1 MPVSAYAKG
10 TLELNA
16 SDGVSRSYSA
26 YKILDGTVSGGG
38 TSQTLSDVSYTDAMP
53 ATSWQELGAPAGT
66 AQDVAEWLSSNET
79 SSLANEIDWKVAA
92 SGVAADKTD
101 ITTGETELDD
111 GYWLIDSAD
120 SSPVLVLVGGKATTK
135 VTEKAEAPV
144 LTKQVRTDGNW
155 SDFAVAG
162 NDMDPEYRLV
172 GTLPK
177 TYDSF
182 PAYHYEFD
190 DVMDESFT
198 VDQSSVKVVT
208 ASADGATTKDL
219 TSEAEIT
226 LSGQKLTVSFA
237 DLKKA
242 LPELD
247 EYHAITVTYTAH
259 LNTLAT
265 SGLAHE
271 NENEATLTYTRKP
284 TKTVS
289 DVAASEGVAT
299 STVHAAKTTLSHL
312 PHFLAAASTTD
323 ATSERQQAEV
333 ATWFVR
339 LTKKDAQ
346 NGQEL
351 AHAGFTVQD
360 AKGLY
365 INTDSTATEE
375 KTDASIWRTDESG
388 VVTVANLSNGSF
400 TFKEVEVPEGYE
412 AASDVTVTLRGDR
425 KSLKATADDASI
437 SGVDSTSGVVNLTIE
452 DSEATKTPETNGG
465 NAGTTSQAS
474 AKGTRIGMPDTSDYN
489 RIGIAILLIA
499 VGVVAIF
506 ISRALSH
513 KDKQNH

>member
-1 MPVSAYAKG
+1 MRLTAFPDPTAP
-10 TLELNA
+10 T
-16 SDGVSRSYSA
+16 RSS
-26 YKILDGTVSGGG
+26 TEMCRGGG
-38 TSQTLSDVSYTDAMP
+38 GISQTLSDVSYTDAMP
-53 ATSWQELGAPAGT
+53 ATTWQELGAPAGT
-66 AQDVAEWLSSNET
+66 AQDVADWLSSNET
-79 SSLANEIDWKVAA
+79 SSLANEIDWKVEA

-120 SSPVLVLVGGKATTK
+120 SSPVLVLVGGNASTK

-144 LTKQVRTDGNW
+144 LTKQVRTDGDW

-162 NDMDPEYRLV
+162 NNLDPEYRLV

-182 PAYHYEFD
+182 PSYHYQFD

-198 VDQSSVKVVT
+198 VDQSSVKVVA
-208 ASADGATTKDL
+208 ASADGTTTKDL

-247 EYHAITVTYTAH
+247 EYHTITVTYTAH

-284 TKTVS
+284 TKMVS
-289 DVAASEGVAT
+289 DSAASESVAT
-299 STVHAAKTTLSHL
+299 STVHAAKATLSRL

-333 ATWFVR
+333 ATWFVH

-346 NGQEL
+346 NGKEL

-360 AKGLY
+360 ARGLY
-365 INTDSTATEE
+365 INTDSTATED
-375 KTDASIWRTDESG
+375 KTDASIWRTDDQG

-400 TFKEVEVPEGYE
+400 TFKEVEMPEGYE
-412 AASDVTVTLRGDR
+412 AAPDVTVTLQGDR
-425 KSLKATADDASI
+425 KSLKATADDASVT
-437 SGVDSTSGVVNLTIE
+437 GVDSTSGVVNLTIE
-452 DSEATKTPETNGG
+452 DSEAPKTPNTNGG
-465 NAGTTSQAS
+465 NAGTTSQAT
-474 AKGTRIGMPDTSDYN
+474 AKDSRAGMPDTSDYN
-489 RIGIAILLIA
+489 RIGIAVLLIA
-499 VGVVAIF
+499 VGVVAIV

>member
-16 SDGVSRSYSA
+16 SDGISRSYSA
-26 YKILDGTVSGGG
+26 YKILDGNVSGGG

-66 AQDVAEWLSSNET
+66 AQDVADWLSSNET
-79 SSLANEIDWKVAA
+79 SSLANEIDWKVEA
-92 SGVAADKTD
+92 SGIAADKTD

-120 SSPVLVLVGGKATTK
+120 SSPVLVLVGGNATTK
-135 VTEKAEAPV
+135 VTEKAEAPA
-144 LTKQVRTDGNW
+144 LTKQVRTDGDW

-182 PAYHYEFD
+182 PSYHYQFD

-198 VDQSSVKVVT
+198 LDQSSVKVVA
-208 ASADGATTKDL
+208 ASADSTTTKDL
-219 TSEAEIT
+219 TSEAEIK

-247 EYHAITVTYTAH
+247 EYHTITVTYTAH

-271 NENEATLTYTRKP
+271 NENEATLNYTRKP

-289 DVAASEGVAT
+289 DAAASEGVAT
-299 STVHAAKTTLSHL
+299 STVHVAKATLSHL

-323 ATSERQQAEV
+323 ATSERQQADV

-346 NGQEL
+346 NGKEL

-360 AKGLY
+360 ARGLY
-365 INTDSTATEE
+365 INTDSTATED
-375 KTDASIWRTDESG
+375 KTDASIWRTGDSG

-412 AASDVTVTLRGDR
+412 AAADVTVTLQGDR
-425 KSLKATADDASI
+425 KSLKATADDASVT
-437 SGVDSTSGVVNLTIE
+437 GVDSTSGVVNLTIE
-452 DSEATKTPETNGG
+452 DSEAPKTPDTNGS
-465 NAGTTSQAS
+465 NAGTTSQAT
-474 AKGTRIGMPDTSDYN
+474 AKGSRAGMPDTSDYN
-489 RIGIAILLIA
+489 RIGIAVLLIA
-499 VGVVAIF
+499 VGVVAIV
-506 ISRALSH
+506 ISRALAH
-513 KDKQNH
+513 KDKKNS